1 MKGCVWRHPSRWGGL
16 LLWLL
21 LLPLCC
27 TAETAAGERGG
38 ELSGLSAEDRIN
50 LLCLRSAYPQIR
62 AVESGPDGI
71 WLRLEGERRVLYA
84 SAAELAAHPYDD
96 ATLLDRERRLAR
108 RLDPARMDVSL
119 RASMHLPYL
128 PDPERA
134 ATPRGYSP
142 GRWRSYAF
150 LEALYGADAAT
161 VRRGLGVTSLQ
172 GRKVRMSGAAVR
184 ALAAVDGRLREAVR
198 QRPELKPWLVSAGGF
213 LWRPIAG
220 EQRLSPHSFGIA
232 IDLSPQRA
240 PYWRWARMERHPL
253 QQSYD
258 SEIVRAFEAEGFI
271 WGGKWHEYDLMHF
284 EYRPEIMAKARVL
297 HQLETAG
304 GSGLEGLPGGAERD
318 GGTVASPHDLSGVGA
333 AGGSNGCEA
342 SVPTAVPGGQRAGA
356 GMMCRR
362 ERVGQ
367 AEPAKKGGVPVGP
380 LLCHSYGRT
389 A

>member
-1 MKGCVWRHPSRWGGL
+1 MKGRVWRHPSRWGGL
-16 LLWLL
+16 LLWLW

-27 TAETAAGERGG
+27 MAETDGG
-38 ELSGLSAEDRIN
+38 EKGGVLSGLSAEDRIN

-62 AVESGPDGI
+62 AVESGPEGI

-84 SAAELAAHPYDD
+84 SAAELAAHPYED
-96 ATLLDRERRLAR
+96 ATLLDREQRLAR

-134 ATPRGYSP
+134 ATPLGYSP

-150 LEALYGADAAT
+150 LKALYGADAAA
-161 VRRGLGVTSLQ
+161 VRRGLGGTSLQ

-184 ALAAVDGRLREAVR
+184 ALAAVDGRLRETVR
-198 QRPELKPWLVSAGGF
+198 RRPELRPWLVSAGGF

-240 PYWRWARMERHPL
+240 PYWRWARVERHPL

-284 EYRPEIMAKARVL
+284 EYRPEIMAKARLL

-304 GSGLEGLPGGAERD
+304 GSALEGAPGGPGRD
-318 GGTVASPHDLSGVGA
+318 GGKAASLQEPPALSRTE
-333 AGGSNGCEA
+333 GSNG
-342 SVPTAVPGGQRAGA
+342 
-356 GMMCRR
+356 
-362 ERVGQ
+362 
-367 AEPAKKGGVPVGP
+367 
-380 LLCHSYGRT
+380 
-389 A
+389 

>member
-1 MKGCVWRHPSRWGGL
+1 MKGCVWRRPSRWGGL

-27 TAETAAGERGG
+27 TVETAAGERGG

-96 ATLLDRERRLAR
+96 ATLLDRERRLSR

-134 ATPRGYSP
+134 ATPLGYSP

-150 LEALYGADAAT
+150 LKALYGADAAT

-304 GSGLEGLPGGAERD
+304 GSGLEDLPGGAERD
-318 GGTVASPHDLSGVGA
+318 GGTVASPHDLSGVGS
-333 AGGSNGCEA
+333 AGGSNG
-342 SVPTAVPGGQRAGA
+342 
-356 GMMCRR
+356 
-362 ERVGQ
+362 
-367 AEPAKKGGVPVGP
+367 
-380 LLCHSYGRT
+380 
-389 A
+389 

>member
-1 MKGCVWRHPSRWGGL
+1 MKGCVWRRPSRWGGL

-21 LLPLCC
+21 LLLPLCC
-27 TAETAAGERGG
+27 TAETGPGVG
-38 ELSGLSAEDRIN
+38 DGDLSGLSAEDRIN

-62 AVESGPDGI
+62 AVEAGSDGI

-108 RLDPARMDVSL
+108 RLDTARMDVSL

-134 ATPRGYSP
+134 ATPVGYSP

-150 LEALYGADAAT
+150 LKALYGADAAT
-161 VRRGLGVTSLQ
+161 VRRGLGGTSLQ
-172 GRKVRMSGAAVR
+172 GRKVRMSGAAAR

-198 QRPELKPWLVSAGGF
+198 QRPELKPWLLSAGGF

-240 PYWRWARMERHPL
+240 PYWRWAKVERHPL

-284 EYRPEIMAKARVL
+284 EYRPEIMAKARL
-297 HQLETAG
+297 LRQLEMAG
-304 GSGLEGLPGGAERD
+304 GNGLQGFPGGAGRD
-318 GGTVASPHDLSGVGA
+318 GGTAASLQGPPAMSRTE
-333 AGGSNGCEA
+333 GGNS
-342 SVPTAVPGGQRAGA
+342 
-356 GMMCRR
+356 
-362 ERVGQ
+362 
-367 AEPAKKGGVPVGP
+367 
-380 LLCHSYGRT
+380 
-389 A
+389 

>member
-1 MKGCVWRHPSRWGGL
+1 MKGCVLRHPSRWGGL
-16 LLWLL
+16 LLLLL

-27 TAETAAGERGG
+27 TAKAAAGGSGG

-71 WLRLEGERRVLYA
+71 RLRLEGERRVLYA
-84 SAAELAAHPYDD
+84 SAAELAAHPYED
-96 ATLLDRERRLAR
+96 ATLLDREQRLAR

-134 ATPRGYSP
+134 ATPLGYSP

-150 LEALYGADAAT
+150 LKALYGADAAT
-161 VRRGLGVTSLQ
+161 VRRGLGGTSLQ
-172 GRKVRMSGAAVR
+172 GRKVQMSGAAVR
-184 ALAAVDGRLREAVR
+184 ALAAVDGRLRAAVR

-213 LWRPIAG
+213 LWRPVAG

-240 PYWRWARMERHPL
+240 PYWRWAKVERHPL

-284 EYRPEIMAKARVL
+284 EYRPELIAKARLL
-297 HQLETAG
+297 HRLETAG
-304 GSGLEGLPGGAERD
+304 GSGLEKNLVGSRRDDETAASLKGLPAMSRTE
-318 GGTVASPHDLSGVGA
+318 
-333 AGGSNGCEA
+333 GSN
-342 SVPTAVPGGQRAGA
+342 S
-356 GMMCRR
+356 
-362 ERVGQ
+362 
-367 AEPAKKGGVPVGP
+367 
-380 LLCHSYGRT
+380 
-389 A
+389 

>member
-96 ATLLDRERRLAR
+96 ATLLDREQRLSR

-150 LEALYGADAAT
+150 LKALYGADAAT

-318 GGTVASPHDLSGVGA
+318 GGTVASPHDLSGVGS
-333 AGGSNGCEA
+333 AGGA
-342 SVPTAVPGGQRAGA
+342 TAERHLSRRSSLAGNEPGRG
-356 GMMCRR
+356 
-362 ERVGQ
+362 
-367 AEPAKKGGVPVGP
+367 
-380 LLCHSYGRT
+380 
-389 A
+389 

>member
-96 ATLLDRERRLAR
+96 ATLLDREQRLAR

-134 ATPRGYSP
+134 ATPLGYSP

-150 LEALYGADAAT
+150 LKALYGADAAT

-240 PYWRWARMERHPL
+240 PYWRWAKVERHPL

-304 GSGLEGLPGGAERD
+304 GSGFEGLPGGAERD
-318 GGTVASPHDLSGVGA
+318 GGTVASPHDLSGVVP
-333 AGGSNGCEA
+333 AGGSNG
-342 SVPTAVPGGQRAGA
+342 
-356 GMMCRR
+356 
-362 ERVGQ
+362 
-367 AEPAKKGGVPVGP
+367 
-380 LLCHSYGRT
+380 
-389 A
+389 

>member
-50 LLCLRSAYPQIR
+50 LLCLRSTYPQIR

-96 ATLLDRERRLAR
+96 ATLLDREQRLAR

-161 VRRGLGVTSLQ
+161 VRRGLGVTFLQ

-333 AGGSNGCEA
+333 AGGSNG
-342 SVPTAVPGGQRAGA
+342 
-356 GMMCRR
+356 
-362 ERVGQ
+362 
-367 AEPAKKGGVPVGP
+367 
-380 LLCHSYGRT
+380 
-389 A
+389 